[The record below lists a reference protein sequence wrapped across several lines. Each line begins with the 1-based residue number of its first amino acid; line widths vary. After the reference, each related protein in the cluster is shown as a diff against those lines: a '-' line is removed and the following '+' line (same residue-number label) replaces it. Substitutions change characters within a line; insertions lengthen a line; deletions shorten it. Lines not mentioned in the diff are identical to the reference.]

1 MVSKANERAQEELL
15 AEFNA
20 LIADTEK
27 LLENTAALA
36 GDEADELR
44 LSIHD
49 SLKRARDTLQLT
61 EYTVRERAEE
71 AVATA
76 EAYVQQ
82 NPWQSVGIAAGVGF
96 LLGLLASR
104 R

>member
-1 MVSKANERAQEELL
+1 MVSKANERAQEELV
-15 AEFNA
+15 AEFQA

-27 LLENTAALA
+27 LLENTASLA
-36 GDEADELR
+36 GAEADELR
-44 LSIHD
+44 LHIHD

-61 EYTVRERAEE
+61 EHSVRERAEE
-71 AVATA
+71 AIATT

>member
-1 MVSKANERAQEELL
+1 MVSKATERAQDELL
-15 AEFNA
+15 VEFQA

-27 LLENTAALA
+27 LLEHTATLA
-36 GDEADELR
+36 GAEADELR

-49 SLKRARDTLQLT
+49 SLKRARDTLHLT
-61 EYTVRERAEE
+61 EHSVRERAEA
-71 AVATA
+71 AVESA

-82 NPWQSVGIAAGVGF
+82 NPWQAIGISAGIGF

>member
-1 MVSKANERAQEELL
+1 V
-15 AEFNA
+15 
-20 LIADTEK
+20 
-27 LLENTAALA
+27 
-36 GDEADELR
+36 
-44 LSIHD
+44 
-49 SLKRARDTLQLT
+49 RD
-61 EYTVRERAEE
+61 RAEE

>member
-1 MVSKANERAQEELL
+1 MVSKANEPAKEELV
-15 AEFNA
+15 AEFQA

-27 LLENTAALA
+27 LLEHTASLA
-36 GDEADELR
+36 GAEADELR

-61 EYTVRERAEE
+61 EYTVRERAEA
-71 AVATA
+71 AVAST

-82 NPWQSVGIAAGVGF
+82 NPWQAVGISAGIGF
-96 LLGLLASR
+96 LLGLLATR

>member
-1 MVSKANERAQEELL
+1 MVSKATERAQDELL
-15 AEFNA
+15 AEFQA
-20 LIADTEK
+20 LISDTEK
-27 LLENTAALA
+27 LLEHTATLA
-36 GDEADELR
+36 GAEADELR

-49 SLKRARDTLQLT
+49 SLKPRDTLQLT
-61 EYTVRERAEE
+61 EHSVRERAEA
-71 AVATA
+71 AVESA

-82 NPWQSVGIAAGVGF
+82 NPWQAIGISAGIGF